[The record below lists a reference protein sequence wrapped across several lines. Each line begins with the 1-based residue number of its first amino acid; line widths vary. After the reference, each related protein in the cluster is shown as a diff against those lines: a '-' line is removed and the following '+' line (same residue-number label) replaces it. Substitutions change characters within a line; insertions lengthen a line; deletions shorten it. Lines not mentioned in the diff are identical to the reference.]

1 MTGIKLIA
9 SVSTLGLLVLSGV
22 CAAQTPN
29 LEAPGVPRFAPETV
43 LVKFKPGTAA
53 SAISNAHGQ
62 AGGQVMKT
70 IPGIGVQ
77 VVQVPAGSVPA
88 KVAAYGNN
96 PNVEYAEPDYYRV
109 LRIPSEEPGPTPAGA
124 DDFFEEQ
131 WYLNNIGQSHMYVA
145 QSCHP
150 LFGCTTSLEA
160 TQGTNDADID
170 APEGWDLSIGF
181 ATTDNTAYNTPK
193 IAVLDTGADCNTLEL
208 SGKCLETINVVGP
221 HPYDPDDNDNLGHG
235 TFTASEAAAQTDNN
249 EGIAGA
255 GWDTSIGV
263 FKVCY
268 RELVTDGVN
277 FFFVGLCP
285 VSASAEGIFLAAT
298 DQVDENGVLLR
309 SQYHVITM
317 SYGGDVIDPDS
328 GEITPSGPSSAECDA
343 IGLARSNGVVVVAA
357 AGNNGDTNKVYPAAC
372 TDETGE
378 STVVA
383 VAASDH
389 NDDRA
394 AFSTYSND
402 NDDWVSIGAPGQAI
416 IGVLPDAACGIAS
429 GSDTCVD
436 WWDGTSMAAPLVA
449 GTAALVWA
457 DLYKTVGNV
466 APAGCMVNGIP
477 CNREVRDRIEGGA
490 DATGAQ
496 GQDLLAWTRHGR
508 LNLAAALGA
517 TETPEHRLT
526 ITKSGDG
533 EGAVMSSDGGIDCGS
548 DCTEVY
554 LSDATVA
561 LTAEPASGSTFTAWG
576 ADCSGNGTDSSIE
589 IMMDADKT
597 CDAEFTVN
605 PDGDMPPMASFTYS
619 CEATACQ
626 FDGSNSS
633 GGVGGLESYDWQF
646 GDGEGG
652 SGTVVDHVYASQGTY
667 PVVLTVSDTD
677 GFEDTTSA
685 SVQVKRRGKSSGSS
699 SDGGDD
705 GGSGGNCPPGKTKKG
720 EC

>member
-1 MTGIKLIA
+1 MTLIKFIA
-9 SVSTLGLLVLSGV
+9 SVPTLGLLVLSGV

-43 LVKFKPGTAA
+43 LVKFKPGTTA
-53 SAISNAHGQ
+53 SAVSNAHRQ
-62 AGGQVMKT
+62 ADGQVMKT
-70 IPGIGVQ
+70 IPGIDVQ
-77 VVQVPAGSVPA
+77 VVRVPAGSVPA

-124 DDFFEEQ
+124 DNFFEEQ
-131 WYLNNIGQSHMYVA
+131 WYLNNTGQTHMYVA

-150 LFGCTTSLEA
+150 LFGCTTSLES

-208 SGKCLETINVVGP
+208 SGKCLEITNVVGT

-285 VSASAEGIFLAAT
+285 VSASAEGISLAAT
-298 DQVDENGVLLR
+298 DQVDENGLLLR

-317 SYGGDVIDPDS
+317 SYGGDEIDPDS

-343 IGLARSNGVVVVAA
+343 IDLARSNGVVVVAA
-357 AGNNGDTNKVYPAAC
+357 AGNNGDTNKIYPAAC

-378 STVVA
+378 STALA

-402 NDDWVSIGAPGQAI
+402 DDDWVSIAAPGQAI

-429 GSDTCVD
+429 GSDTCID

-457 DLYKTVGNV
+457 ELYKTVGNV
-466 APAGCMVNGIP
+466 APAGCVVNGVL
-477 CNREVRDRIEGGA
+477 CNREVRDRIESGA

-517 TETPEHRLT
+517 TEAPEHWLT

-561 LTAEPASGSTFTAWG
+561 LTAEPANGSTFSVWG
-576 ADCSGNGTDSSIE
+576 GNCSGFGTDSSIE
-589 IMMDADKT
+589 VMVDADMT
-597 CDAEFTVN
+597 CDAGFTAN
-605 PDGDMPPMASFTYS
+605 PDEDMPPVASFTYS

-633 GGVGGLESYDWQF
+633 GGAGGLESYAWEF
-646 GDGEGG
+646 GDGEVG
-652 SGTVVDHVYASQGTY
+652 SGTVVDHFYAAEDTY
-667 PVVLTVSDTD
+667 TVSLTVSDTK
-677 GFEDTTSA
+677 GFDDTTSA
-685 SVQVKRRGKSSGSS
+685 SIQVKKRGKSSGSS
-699 SDGGDD
+699 SDDGGD
-705 GGSGGNCPPGKTKKG
+705 GGKCPPGKASKG